1 MGIVKLFLWPRGRIG
16 RLSFWRALLIL
27 LLTAFAADLVNY
39 VVGSLHPL
47 QMRFFLALFCLFVWL
62 CLAAK
67 RLEDAGRS
75 RFLAAIPAA
84 LLIAGLACVG
94 FLVGALDG
102 RGPAAT
108 TMIGFFGPLAGIVVF
123 LGATLWIGLAK
134 PQSSPRSSMRS

>member
-1 MGIVKLFLWPRGRIG
+1 MSIVKLFLWPRGRIG
-16 RLSFWRALLIL
+16 RLSFWRGLLMVL
-27 LLTAFAADLVNY
+27 LAAFAADLANY
-39 VVGSLHPL
+39 MAGTIHPL
-47 QMRFFLALFCLFVWL
+47 QMRFYLALACLFVWL

-84 LLIAGLACVG
+84 LLIAGLASVA

-102 RGPAAT
+102 RGPAPT
-108 TMIGFFGPLAGIVVF
+108 TMIGFFGPLAGVAAF

-134 PQSSPRSSMRS
+134 TKA

>member
-16 RLSFWRALLIL
+16 RLSFWLGLLVIL
-27 LLTAFAADLVNY
+27 LAAFVADLANY
-39 VVGSLHPL
+39 IIGLIHPL
-47 QMRFFLALFCLFVWL
+47 QIRFYLALACLFVWL

-84 LLIAGLACVG
+84 LLIAGLASVS

-102 RGPAAT
+102 RGPAPT
-108 TMIGFFGPLAGIVVF
+108 TMIGFFGPLAGIAVF
-123 LGATLWIGLAK
+123 LGATLWIGLARAK
-134 PQSSPRSSMRS
+134 P

>member
-1 MGIVKLFLWPRGRIG
+1 MSIVKLFLWPRGRIG
-16 RLSFWRALLIL
+16 RLSFWRALLIVL
-27 LLTAFAADLVNY
+27 LAAFAVDLGLY
-39 VVGSLHPL
+39 VAGIFHPL
-47 QMRFFLALFCLFVWL
+47 EVRFYLALFCLFVWL

-84 LLIAGLACVG
+84 ALIAGLASVA

-102 RGPAAT
+102 RSPAPT
-108 TMIGFFGPLAGIVVF
+108 TMIGFFGPLAGIAVF

-134 PQSSPRSSMRS
+134 SRG